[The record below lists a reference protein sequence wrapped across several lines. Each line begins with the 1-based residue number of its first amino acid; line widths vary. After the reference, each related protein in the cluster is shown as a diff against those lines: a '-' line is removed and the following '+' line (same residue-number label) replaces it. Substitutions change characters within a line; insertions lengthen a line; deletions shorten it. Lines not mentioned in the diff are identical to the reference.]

1 MTASQVIQSDGLQL
15 IRPKKI
21 EHVKGEPYQYDVKDA
36 FTGSKKGFI
45 YLDALTK
52 NAMRTVY
59 NALSDEHKKKWDNIP
74 FMKLV
79 DFTWKMVR

>member
-1 MTASQVIQSDGLQL
+1 MTTSEIIKMEGLQL

-21 EHVKGEPYQYDVKDA
+21 EHEKGTPYQYDVKEA
-36 FTGSKKGFI
+36 FTGSKKGFV

-59 NALSDEHKKKWDNIP
+59 DALSDEHKKKFNNIP

-79 DFTWKMVR
+79 DFTWKMVK